1 MCWIPHEHTFTL
13 VSHSEKDFLIFETF
27 AGGTTLNGVLCA
39 LGCNVWIGMHASS
52 SSLSAIKIS
61 VGDARSVSLDLL
73 VEKCPWILFSTS
85 VKFDKILSLF
95 SRSFRQVLHNK
106 FISPLAMFLKRV
118 VSVHFQLFGRLLNSF
133 EAVFNTDSFPLMINL
148 FLGTELFKHNMQ
160 MSSIWIPFTLPFSY
174 PAILNFKND
183 LHHVLACIIYIKL

>member
-1 MCWIPHEHTFTL
+1 
-13 VSHSEKDFLIFETF
+13 
-27 AGGTTLNGVLCA
+27 
-39 LGCNVWIGMHASS
+39 MHASS

-95 SRSFRQVLHNK
+95 SRSFRQVLHKK

-148 FLGTELFKHNMQ
+148 FLGTELFQHNMQ

-174 PAILNFKND
+174 PALLNFKID
-183 LHHVLACIIYIKL
+183 LHQVLACIIYIKL